1 MRSQFLAALLIATAL
16 PVAAQMPTAAP
27 GKPDPSRVTAGRYT
41 IDSAHSQV
49 LFSLNHLGFSEYGGQ
64 FVQPTG
70 SLTLDPKNPAATKVE
85 VSFPIAKVL
94 TTDPALNAHLQKPEF
109 FDSAKFPEGKFVS
122 TKVTVDGNNATIV
135 GDLTLKGVTKPVT
148 LKARFVGA
156 GPMVMGPP
164 KINVGF
170 AATTTISRSE
180 FGISYGVPLVGDR
193 VDLTINAA
201 FAAE

>member
-1 MRSQFLAALLIATAL
+1 MRSQIVAALLLATAL
-16 PVAAQMPTAAP
+16 PVAAQMPTTAP
-27 GKPDPSRVTAGRYT
+27 GMPDPSRVVAGRYK

-49 LFSLNHLGFSEYGGQ
+49 LFSLTHLGFSEYAGQ

-70 SLTLDPKNPAATKVE
+70 SLTLDPKNPSAAKVE

-122 TKVTVDGNNATIV
+122 TKVIVDGTTATIT